1 MNMALEFST
10 VSKSAHL
17 TPEQTEE
24 FGRRVEQIRQ
34 DVMQSLGEQDAK
46 YIYKVR
52 NFVRYTEI
60 ASRGML
66 MFGGWIPP
74 VWLLGTGLLGISK
87 IVENM
92 ELGHNVMH
100 GQFDWLNEPSLN
112 GNTYD
117 WDTIASVMTGV
128 KHITMCTTP
137 IPILSVKTMM
147 SVMAFCE

>member
-1 MNMALEFST
+1 MNMALKVSIA
-10 VSKSAHL
+10 SKSAHL
-17 TPEQTEE
+17 TSEQIEE

-87 IVENM
+87 IVETWN
-92 ELGHNVMH
+92 LVIT
-100 GQFDWLNEPSLN
+100 LCTVSL
-112 GNTYD
+112 
-117 WDTIASVMTGV
+117 TG
-128 KHITMCTTP
+128 
-137 IPILSVKTMM
+137 
-147 SVMAFCE
+147 

>member
-112 GNTYD
+112 GM
-117 WDTIASVMTGV
+117 VMTGV
-128 KHITMCTTP
+128 KHTTMYITP
-137 IPILSVKTMM
+137 IPILLVKTTM
-147 SVMAFCE
+147 SDMVFCE

>member
-17 TPEQTEE
+17 TLEQTEE